1 MEFQP
6 VDLNAKFSLFTE
18 RWSPKVIGKTNNY
31 LVKIG
36 KVQGDFVWHKHDE
49 TDELFIVHKGL
60 LRIDMR
66 DGQVFLKPGQM
77 FIVPR
82 GVEHKPHA
90 DEECEIV
97 MFEPETTLNT
107 GDVKDDMTIEKLE
120 WI

>member
-6 VDLNAKFSLFTE
+6 VDFNAKFNLFSE

-49 TDELFIVHKGL
+49 TDELFIVHKGI

-66 DGQVFLKPGQM
+66 SGQVFLKPGQM

-90 DEECEIV
+90 DEECQII
-97 MFEPETTLNT
+97 MFEPETTINT
-107 GDVKDDMTIEKLE
+107 GDVKDDMTIEKLD